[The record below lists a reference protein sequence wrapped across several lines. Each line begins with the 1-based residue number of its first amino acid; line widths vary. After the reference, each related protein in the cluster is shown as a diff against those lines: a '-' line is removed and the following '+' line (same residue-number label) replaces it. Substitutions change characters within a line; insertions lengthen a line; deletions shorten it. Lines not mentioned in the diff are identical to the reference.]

1 MSQAPIAKVH
11 ASGSSE
17 AVMTTKNRR
26 KDNKFYNDIEEMM
39 FGFGDEWPPDSSAV
53 CLLEILVVSY
63 VEDLAV
69 RALEIAELRGKL
81 DKECFMFLVR
91 KDRKKFSRVHKL
103 LKSNEELKTV
113 QKLELREDI

>member
-1 MSQAPIAKVH
+1 MNTGTDITGDTGGSK
-11 ASGSSE
+11 ASVVKGRS
-17 AVMTTKNRR
+17 RR
-26 KDNKFYNDIEEMM
+26 DNKFYNDIEEMM
-39 FGFGDEWPPDSSAV
+39 FGFGDEWPPDSNAV
-53 CLLEILVVSY
+53 CLLESFVVSY
-63 VEDLAV
+63 IEDLAV

-113 QKLELREDI
+113 QKVELKEDI